1 MRMHTINRQ
10 FKNDPTHYLKLSQH
24 LMLFKIIWV
33 SLKQKLY
40 FHTDSKIFLSFE
52 DKNVYK
58 EKVCEICIWK
68 EIQR

>member
-1 MRMHTINRQ
+1 M
-10 FKNDPTHYLKLSQH
+10 
-24 LMLFKIIWV
+24 
-33 SLKQKLY
+33 KQKLY